1 MKTVTWI
8 GGWACPAEAT
18 LAFAQTVCPEAAH
31 QVYLPTSTCIGK
43 MDTGGGLRTGERTE
57 TVAGP
62 DAEADVIVGY
72 STGAFLL
79 LGAWDKLPPAARVVL
94 IAPFADFRVES
105 GRGGKTPAAKLR
117 FLLRWLRRDPLA
129 ALQDFYQRA
138 GLGEPPAGLP
148 YAQEELVWGIEQL
161 ANVAQPG
168 LSGQSDAY
176 PKNEYTLP
184 DDETR
189 NERRL
194 TALAGDRDALLDA
207 EGLRADFPMLTVVP
221 GAGHALADF
230 RKELTDA
237 LR

>member
-18 LAFAQTVCPEAAH
+18 RAFAQTVCPEAMH
-31 QVYLPTSTCIGK
+31 EILLPTSICIENL
-43 MDTGGGLRTGERTE
+43 DTWKQASSGPGSMAATG
-57 TVAGP
+57 AG
-62 DAEADVIVGY
+62 AKADIIVGY

-79 LGAWDKLPPAARVVL
+79 LGAWDKLPSAARVVL
-94 IAPFADFRVES
+94 VAPFADFRAES

-117 FLLRWLRRDPLA
+117 ILLRWLRRDPLA

-138 GLGEPPAGLP
+138 GLGEPPAELP
-148 YAQEELVWGIEQL
+148 YAQEDLIWGIEQL
-161 ANVAQPG
+161 ADMAHPG
-168 LSGQSDAY
+168 LSGRSDVY
-176 PKNEYTLP
+176 PKNEYTSP
-184 DDETR
+184 DDVAR
-189 NERRL
+189 DERRV
-194 TALAGDRDALLDA
+194 TALVGDQDSLLDP

>member
-8 GGWACPAEAT
+8 SGWACPAEAT
-18 LAFAQTVCPEAAH
+18 QAFAQSVCPEAAH
-31 QVYLPTSTCIGK
+31 EIFLPTSICTEK
-43 MDTGGGLRTGERTE
+43 MDTSSGAPSGVVAETE
-57 TVAGP
+57 AGYG
-62 DAEADVIVGY
+62 AKADIIVGY

-79 LGAWDKLPPAARVVL
+79 LGAWDKLPSAARVVL
-94 IAPFADFRVES
+94 VAPFADFRAES

-161 ANVAQPG
+161 AEVAQPG
-168 LSGQSDAY
+168 LAGQTDPY
-176 PKNEYTLP
+176 PKNEYASP
-184 DDETR
+184 ASAARDSR
-189 NERRL
+189 CL
-194 TALAGDRDALLDA
+194 TVLVGDQDTLLDA
-207 EGLRADFPMLTVVP
+207 EALRADFPMLTVVP